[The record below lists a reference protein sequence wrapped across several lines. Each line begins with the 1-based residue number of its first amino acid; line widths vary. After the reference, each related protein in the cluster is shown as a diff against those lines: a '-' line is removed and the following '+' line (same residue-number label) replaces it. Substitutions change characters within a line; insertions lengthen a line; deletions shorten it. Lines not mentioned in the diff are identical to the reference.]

1 MIASLILFDVSSNLY
16 QSYHPFIEI
25 FRCIKD
31 DENNRIEMMMILGD
45 EGDYPIADEVED
57 HIIEL
62 VVWNNDVLTPLL
74 NRFYV
79 APVNIRVDGEVKNGQ
94 TIIRYEGTVTNEEL
108 LN

>member
-1 MIASLILFDVSSNLY
+1 MRRYKKWIFLIIGMIADLILFDVSCNLY

-25 FRCIKD
+25 FRCVKD
-31 DENNRIEMMMILGD
+31 DENNRIEMMMIFFD
-45 EGDYPIADEVED
+45 EGDYPIADEVKD

-62 VVWNNDVLTPLL
+62 VAWNNNVLTPLL

-79 APVNIRVDGEVKNGQ
+79 APVNIC
-94 TIIRYEGTVTNEEL
+94 YEGTVTNEEL